1 MTFDSLLDQLGAPL
15 FVLAGRGVSLGTAL
29 LAAALLMTLLLAW
42 RGRGGPGRD
51 AERLD
56 AILQAQAEVSGR
68 MQGMAD
74 SLAARQG
81 DMARTLAERLD
92 GMTARVGQSLTATTK
107 ETQASLSGLAERLAV
122 IDRVQGRIVD
132 LAGEVVR
139 LQDILSN
146 KQTRGAFGQG
156 RMEAI
161 VMDGLPSGAYSFQ
174 ATLSNGKRPDCL
186 IVMPN
191 GAPALAIDAKFPLEA
206 WTAFREAEDE
216 AHRLFSAQRLR
227 RDMDV
232 HVKAIAEKYLLPGE
246 TQDTA
251 FLFVPS
257 ESIFG
262 ELHEHF
268 ADIVQ
273 KAHRARVVIV
283 SPSLLMLSIQ
293 VVQAILRDTRMRQEA
308 GEIQKEVRLL
318 TEDMAR
324 LDARVAALRTH
335 FSQAGRDIDQIL
347 VSTEKILR
355 RGEKISAVELGT
367 PLAEAT
373 EGKLPFPA
381 REIAE

>member
-1 MTFDSLLDQLGAPL
+1 MTLDSLLDQLGTPL
-15 FVLAGRGVSLGTAL
+15 FALAGHGVSLGTTLLAGAL
-29 LAAALLMTLLLAW
+29 LAAVLLAW
-42 RGRGGPGRD
+42 RRGGGAGD
-51 AERLD
+51 AQRLE
-56 AILQAQAEVSGR
+56 AILQAQAEVNGR
-68 MQGMAD
+68 MQSMAD
-74 SLAARQG
+74 IFAARQG
-81 DMARTLAERLD
+81 DMTRTLAERLD
-92 GMTARVGQSLTATTK
+92 GMTARVGQSIAATTK

-122 IDRVQGRIVD
+122 IDRAQGRIVD

-191 GAPALAIDAKFPLEA
+191 GAPSLAIDAKFPLEA

-262 ELHEHF
+262 ELHENF

-347 VSTEKILR
+347 VSTEKILK

-367 PLAEAT
+367 PLAEA
-373 EGKLPFPA
+373 GPDLLPPSP
-381 REIAE
+381 

>member
-1 MTFDSLLDQLGAPL
+1 MSLDSLLTLLDVPL
-15 FVLAGRGVSLGTAL
+15 FTVAGRSVGLGTTLLAGALVVALGL
-29 LAAALLMTLLLAW
+29 VW
-42 RGRGGPGRD
+42 RGRGSGHE

-56 AILQAQAEVSGR
+56 AILQAQAEVNGR
-68 MQGMAD
+68 MQSMAEIF
-74 SLAARQG
+74 AARQG
-81 DMARTLAERLD
+81 DMTRTLAERLD
-92 GMTARVGQSLTATTK
+92 GMSSRVGQSIAATTK
-107 ETQASLSGLAERLAV
+107 ETQESLSGLAERLAV
-122 IDRVQGRIVD
+122 IDRAQGRIVD

-161 VMDGLPSGAYSFQ
+161 VMDGLPTGAYSFQ

-186 IVMPN
+186 ITMPN
-191 GAPALAIDAKFPLEA
+191 GAPSLAIDAKFPLES
-206 WTAFREAEDE
+206 WSAFREAEDE

-318 TEDMAR
+318 TEDLGR
-324 LDARVAALRTH
+324 LDARVAALKTH
-335 FSQAGRDIDQIL
+335 FSQAGRDVDQIL
-347 VSTEKILR
+347 VSTEKLLK
-355 RGEKISAVELGT
+355 RGERIEAVELGDHHASPGSLSPSMT
-367 PLAEAT
+367 FGKVAE
-373 EGKLPFPA
+373 
-381 REIAE
+381 